1 METFDEIYARMKA
14 KYIEESGSE
23 FLETSDIAIRLRVL
37 AGEIYNAQTSLE
49 WLKKQ
54 MFVNTAS
61 GENLDYLASERGL
74 KRKEATKA
82 KGEIMFMIPEAVDH
96 KITIPKGAV
105 VSTNDKTPIRFC
117 TTETEEIG
125 IGGTFVSVYAEAEQ
139 AGSNGNIQPNTAT
152 VPVSVPAEIVTVKNP
167 VLFEGGADEES
178 DEELRSRIKATFI
191 SQANGA
197 NAAYYK
203 QLALSVSGVKK
214 AGVIARVR
222 GTGTVNVYVCGN
234 GEAVD
239 SATLAE
245 VQNLLN
251 EKRELVVD
259 VQALNA
265 TFINY
270 DLKVNVVAKA
280 GYEDTEVKNLCTN
293 AFKDY
298 LNTIP
303 IGGKLYLSALGK
315 SLLETGCIENYEFDT
330 FMQNQSAAAS
340 QCFKAGTVTIGVE

>member
-1 METFDEIYARMKA
+1 M
-14 KYIEESGSE
+14 
-23 FLETSDIAIRLRVL
+23 
-37 AGEIYNAQTSLE
+37 
-49 WLKKQ
+49 
-54 MFVNTAS
+54 
-61 GENLDYLASERGL
+61 
-74 KRKEATKA
+74 TK
-82 KGEIMFMIPEAVDH
+82 
-96 KITIPKGAV
+96 
-105 VSTNDKTPIRFC
+105 NC
-117 TTETEEIG
+117 
-125 IGGTFVSVYAEAEQ
+125 EAE
-139 AGSNGNIQPNTAT
+139 SRRH
-152 VPVSVPAEIVTVKNP
+152 SV
-167 VLFEGGADEES
+167 
-178 DEELRSRIKATFI
+178 

-197 NAAYYK
+197 NAAYYQ

-222 GTGTVNVYVCGN
+222 GTGTVNVYVCAN

-251 EKRELVVD
+251 EKREIVVD

-330 FMQNQSAAAS
+330 FMQNQSAASS